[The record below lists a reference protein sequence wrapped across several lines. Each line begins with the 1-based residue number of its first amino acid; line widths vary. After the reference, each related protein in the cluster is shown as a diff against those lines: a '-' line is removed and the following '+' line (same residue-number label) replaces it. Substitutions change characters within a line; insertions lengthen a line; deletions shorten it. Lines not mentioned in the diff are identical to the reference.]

1 MRPFSSAKDTS
12 NSPKAIENIKTT
24 SDHGV
29 VFFNFT
35 GKHALDEQKKTKRH
49 TPKEAK
55 LKVANF
61 CAYQERSQKEVR
73 NKLYDLGLYP
83 DEVEEV
89 LTDLIT
95 DNFINEERFAK
106 AYVGGK
112 FRVKKWGRKKIMQG
126 LAPHQL
132 SPYCIKKGLAEI
144 DEEEYVQV
152 LEELIEKKA
161 QMLGGLEDFKK
172 KNKAVTYA
180 VGRGFEADLVWET
193 VKRMID

>member
-1 MRPFSSAKDTS
+1 MFE
-12 NSPKAIENIKTT
+12 PKKP
-24 SDHGV
+24 
-29 VFFNFT
+29 
-35 GKHALDEQKKTKRH
+35 KRH

-55 LKVANF
+55 LKAANF

-73 NKLYDLGLYP
+73 NKLYNLGLYP

-112 FRVKKWGRKKIMQG
+112 FRVKKWGRKKILIG
-126 LAPHQL
+126 LQPHQL

-144 DEEEYVQV
+144 DEDEYVNV
-152 LEELIEKKA
+152 LEEIIIKKDRSIKEA
-161 QMLGGLEDFKK
+161 NEFKR
-172 KNKAVTYA
+172 KNKLASYA
-180 VGRGFEADLVWET
+180 QSRGYEADLIWE
-193 VKRMID
+193 VINRLIS